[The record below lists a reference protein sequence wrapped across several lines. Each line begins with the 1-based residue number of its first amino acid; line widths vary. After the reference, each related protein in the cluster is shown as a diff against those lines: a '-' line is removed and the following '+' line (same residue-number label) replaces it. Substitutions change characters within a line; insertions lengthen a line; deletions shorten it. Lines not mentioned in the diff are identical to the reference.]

1 MHRLESGYFLPPLL
15 LLLLLLAAAT
25 QTTSPTAA
33 NREEMP
39 AESHPGNPL
48 KKPTTHKSLSLSG
61 HNQATA
67 KCQQQVI
74 QNLETLKT
82 QLQDSF
88 RKLLLPT
95 SLLRKLQE
103 TYEAVEQ
110 WQYNTHKN
118 SQAISQNSYR
128 NQKNKF
134 SQKKNSSQVYILLL
148 LLLHQRQIPPQSSRQ
163 LTTKSQQQVILHNL

>member
-1 MHRLESGYFLPPLL
+1 MHCLKSGYFLPPLL

-39 AESHPGNPL
+39 AESHPGNSL
-48 KKPTTHKSLSLSG
+48 KKPTTHKSLSVSVSVSVCLSLSLSLCG

-67 KCQQQVI
+67 KCQEQVI
-74 QNLETLKT
+74 QNLDALKT

-88 RKLLLPT
+88 RELLLPT

-110 WQYNTHKN
+110 KQYDTHKN
-118 SQAISQNSYR
+118 SQAISQNFLQKPEKQILTKKKPLQKSTSSSSDKSLL
-128 NQKNKF
+128 NQAGK
-134 SQKKNSSQVYILLL
+134 
-148 LLLHQRQIPPQSSRQ
+148 
-163 LTTKSQQQVILHNL
+163 